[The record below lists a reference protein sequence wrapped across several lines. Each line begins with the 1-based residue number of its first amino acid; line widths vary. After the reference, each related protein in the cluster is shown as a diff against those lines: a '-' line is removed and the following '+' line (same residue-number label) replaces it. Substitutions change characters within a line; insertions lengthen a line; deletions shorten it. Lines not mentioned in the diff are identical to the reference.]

1 MLDLDKKFIA
11 VSTFPSKENKPTPA
25 PDTPI
30 RELTCVQEPHAKP
43 DLSFEAVAAAPPTI
57 VRASHL
63 KALEDDE
70 TLKQPSS
77 AKWLK

>member
-11 VSTFPSKENKPTPA
+11 VSMFPSRENKPMPA
-25 PDTPI
+25 PDTPLK
-30 RELTCVQEPHAKP
+30 ELTCVQEPRAKP
-43 DLSFEAVAAAPPTI
+43 DLSFEAVTAAAPTI

-63 KALEDDE
+63 KALEDEDS
-70 TLKQPSS
+70 LKQPSS